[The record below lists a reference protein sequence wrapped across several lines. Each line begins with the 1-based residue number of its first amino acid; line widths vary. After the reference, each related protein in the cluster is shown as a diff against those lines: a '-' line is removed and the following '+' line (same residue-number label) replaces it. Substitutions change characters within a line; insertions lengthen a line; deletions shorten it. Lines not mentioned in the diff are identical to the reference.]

1 MINSKT
7 LTRRPVSTM
16 GAKVKDKV
24 EAKTRALEAK
34 ARALEAKD
42 KALEAKAVARRPVS
56 VTGAKVEAKAL
67 EAKAVTRRLVLVTG
81 KDASLTVGTD
91 LIGLNMA
98 ITEDLAVGKTIHNG
112 KDQSLQI
119 C

>member
-1 MINSKT
+1 
-7 LTRRPVSTM
+7 M
-16 GAKVKDKV
+16 GAKV
-24 EAKTRALEAK
+24 E
-34 ARALEAKD
+34 D
-42 KALEAKAVARRPVS
+42 KALEAKAITRRPVSATGAKVEDKVKVEGRALEAKTVARRPVS
-56 VTGAKVEAKAL
+56 ATGAKVEAKAEGKGRAL
-67 EAKAVTRRLVLVTG
+67 EAKAVTRRPVSATG
-81 KDASLTVGTD
+81 EDASLTVGTD

>member
-1 MINSKT
+1 MAVALRPGTT
-7 LTRRPVSTM
+7 L
-16 GAKVKDKV
+16 GAKVEDKA
-24 EAKTRALEAK
+24 EGEDRALEAK
-34 ARALEAKD
+34 AGASRW
-42 KALEAKAVARRPVS
+42 VS
-56 VTGAKVEAKAL
+56 
-67 EAKAVTRRLVLVTG
+67 VTG